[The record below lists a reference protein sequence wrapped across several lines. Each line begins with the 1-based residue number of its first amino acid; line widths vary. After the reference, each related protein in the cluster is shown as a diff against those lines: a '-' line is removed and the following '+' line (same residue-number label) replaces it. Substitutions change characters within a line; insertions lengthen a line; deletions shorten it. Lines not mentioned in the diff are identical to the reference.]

1 MHSWLTRL
9 EVVQGV
15 MGGVE
20 QKFKCKPLVTTR
32 CTQREAVRQGSS
44 KKASLPPTSRSVL
57 GFGGRSTIAGGMVAI
72 GFGRSFVTAPASGV
86 AFLMICSPT
95 FGVVLPVVFGI
106 VLFRFPWKGCMTGKL
121 RGLSLRDLRGGRCC
135 GWSVSCGG

>member
-1 MHSWLTRL
+1 
-9 EVVQGV
+9 

-20 QKFKCKPLVTTR
+20 RKFKCKPLVTTR

-57 GFGGRSTIAGGMVAI
+57 GFGGRSTFVGGMVVI

-86 AFLMICSPT
+86 AFLIIFNPT
-95 FGVVLPVVFGI
+95 FGIALSVVFGI
-106 VLFRFPWKGCMTGKL
+106 ALFKFLWKAWRAGRP
-121 RGLSLRDLRGGRCC
+121 RGPSRRDL
-135 GWSVSCGG
+135 